1 MPADKRLF
9 MNTTANEYVQRI
21 ERNLHESKGNQRG
34 IRYHRGESPNW
45 PSEEQSSGKR
55 WVTYVFP
62 SDPGPF
68 SLRYSILVYP
78 DSILVVSQIF
88 RIRITIHR
96 IHMSPVGYIGY
107 IFGILT
113 RILSGYSIV
122 ESNLDTFRIHLEYSI
137 VAKVT

>member
-1 MPADKRLF
+1 MVAAAWIDEVLWLLP
-9 MNTTANEYVQRI
+9 VQ
-21 ERNLHESKGNQRG
+21 HFFTFA
-34 IRYHRGESPNW
+34 
-45 PSEEQSSGKR
+45 R
-55 WVTYVFP
+55 WATYEFP

-68 SLRYSILVYP
+68 SLGYSILVYP

-96 IHMSPVGYIGY
+96 IHMSLVGYIGY

-122 ESNLDTFRIHLEYSI
+122 ESNQDTFRIHLEYSI
-137 VAKVT
+137 VANVTEIVANVTEK